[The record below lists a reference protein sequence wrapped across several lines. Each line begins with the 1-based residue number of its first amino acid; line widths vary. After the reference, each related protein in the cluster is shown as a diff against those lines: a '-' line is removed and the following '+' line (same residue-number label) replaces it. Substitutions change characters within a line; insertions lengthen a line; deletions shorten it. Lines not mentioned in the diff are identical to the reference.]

1 MREYI
6 NSDMTGEEMR
16 AIRHRL
22 KMTQVQFASALGVHE
37 ITISDWE
44 REKKPIPKAVGLA
57 AKALC

>member
-1 MREYI
+1 
-6 NSDMTGEEMR
+6 MTGEEMR